1 MGVMIKGTGELK
13 LKDSP
18 MNSLTFQTIS
28 PSLDGSKN
36 WDSIVQNW
44 VTK

>member
-13 LKDSP
+13 LNDSP

-36 WDSIVQNW
+36 QDFIVQNW
-44 VTK
+44 VTT